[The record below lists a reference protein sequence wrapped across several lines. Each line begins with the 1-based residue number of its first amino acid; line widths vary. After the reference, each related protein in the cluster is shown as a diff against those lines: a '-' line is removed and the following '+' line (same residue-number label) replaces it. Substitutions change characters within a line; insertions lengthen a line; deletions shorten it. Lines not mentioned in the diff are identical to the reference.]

1 MIESSRS
8 KSSASSRYVTT
19 TRRAMGSSYGDL
31 EEADEGSKRGMR
43 EIYGSSRT
51 FHRRPKGWIV
61 FLVAVP
67 FILIFGIHA
76 AMSWYVHVPFSTR
89 AWPCLLSSSMQK
101 CQTSSLGTHMNMHA
115 VNHSYTYRHSFMK
128 TNMCT

>member
-1 MIESSRS
+1 
-8 KSSASSRYVTT
+8 
-19 TRRAMGSSYGDL
+19 MGSSYGDL

-51 FHRRPKGWIV
+51 FHRRPKGWVV

-76 AMSWYVHVPFSTR
+76 AMSWYVHVPCFHESM
-89 AWPCLLSSSMQK
+89 AMFALL
-101 CQTSSLGTHMNMHA
+101 
-115 VNHSYTYRHSFMK
+115 
-128 TNMCT
+128 